1 MKKTKKTTV
10 MAFSVALAMILSYVE
25 SQIPSLIPV
34 PGVKMGL
41 ANIVVV
47 FTLYKLGGKQA
58 IVISLIRVFLLALM
72 FGSLVSM
79 VYSIAGAV
87 LSLISMFILK
97 KLDMFSTVA
106 VSVVGG
112 VMHNVGQIVMACII
126 LSTDLIRYY
135 LPFLMISGILSGI
148 VIGLVAATIIKRIEV
163 Q

>member
-10 MAFSVALAMILSYVE
+10 MAFAIALAMILSYVE
-25 SQIPSLIPV
+25 SQIPTIIPV

-47 FTLYKLGGKQA
+47 FTLYKLGAKQA

-87 LSLISMFILK
+87 LSLLCMFILK
-97 KLDMFSTVA
+97 KMDMFSTVA

-135 LPFLMISGILSGI
+135 LPFLMLSGILSGI
-148 VIGLVAATIIKRIEV
+148 VIGLVAAVIIKRIEV
-163 Q
+163 